1 MDILIISQD
10 FPPDVGGAAT
20 RIFGFAKG
28 LSDLGNN
35 ITVLC
40 SNPIYPKGEI
50 FPNYKN
56 KFFQKDNDFQDFNVF
71 RSYILT
77 VKPNSSFL
85 KRLLSY
91 FSFVFS
97 SIFGLSKLKIHPEAV
112 IVCVPQLFISLTGVR
127 AKKIFK
133 AKLYLDITDAWPES
147 AVATGFMKRG
157 ILFKIAEHFEKW
169 VYKHCDYFL
178 ASAQGIKEHL
188 IKQGVNED
196 KITLVYDA
204 ADISLFEKSLNNTDL
219 IEKYNLQDKF
229 VVGFTGLMGFAQDP
243 VSIVEAAHLLN
254 NYKDIYF
261 LLIGDGGKR
270 EEAENVARNYALSNI
285 KFVGQV
291 SREEIP
297 KYTSLFNVCLIP
309 YKNEP
314 LFKITIPGKLFDYL
328 ASGKPIVINTEG
340 KAADI
345 VLKANAGLIAHSGD
359 SQDFANKILE
369 IYNNPERGKEL
380 GKNGSDFVKKY
391 YDRREII
398 KKLND
403 FLISSK
409 A

>member
-20 RIFGFAKG
+20 RIFGLANG
-28 LSDLGNN
+28 LSDLGNS

-50 FPNYKN
+50 HSGYKN
-56 KFFQKDNDFQDFNVF
+56 KWFQSDKNFTKFVVF
-71 RSYILT
+71 RSYIFP
-77 VKPNSSFL
+77 VKPDSNFI
-85 KRLLSY
+85 KRLISYLS
-91 FSFVFS
+91 FA
-97 SIFGLSKLKIHPEAV
+97 LSATASLPRLRQPFDAI
-112 IVCVPQLFISLTGVR
+112 IVCTPPLFVSIPGIKARRNFKSL
-127 AKKIFK
+127 
-133 AKLYLDITDAWPES
+133 LYLDITDAWPES
-147 AVATGFMKRG
+147 AIATGFMKRG
-157 ILFKIAEHFEKW
+157 ILFKIAEGFEKW
-169 VYKHCDYFL
+169 VYRNYDYFL

-188 IKQGVNED
+188 IKQGVDEN
-196 KITLVYDA
+196 KITLIYDA
-204 ADISLFEKSLNNTDL
+204 ADISLFEKPVDNTSL
-219 IEKYNLQDKF
+219 IEEYGLKDKF
-229 VVGFTGLMGFAQDP
+229 IVGFTGLMGFAQNP
-243 VSIVEAAHLLN
+243 ISIVEAANLLS

-261 LLIGDGGKR
+261 LLVGDGGKR
-270 EEAENVARNYALSNI
+270 EEAESMARDYKLTNI
-285 KFVGQV
+285 KFIGQV
-291 SREEIP
+291 PREEIP
-297 KYTSLFNVCLIP
+297 KYTSLFDVCLIP

-345 VLKANAGLIAHSGD
+345 VLKANAGLVAHSGD
-359 SQDFANKILE
+359 SQDFANKILD

-380 GKNGSDFVKKY
+380 GKNGSNFVKKY

>member
-50 FPNYKN
+50 FPGYKN
-56 KFFQKDNDFQDFNVF
+56 KSFQQDNNFKDFDVF
-71 RSYILT
+71 RSYICP
-77 VKPNSSFL
+77 VKPSSSFS

-91 FSFVFS
+91 FSFVLS
-97 SIFGLSKLKIHPEAV
+97 SGFYLSKLKINPDVV
-112 IVCVPQLFISLTGVR
+112 IVCVPQLFISLTGIK

-133 AKLYLDITDAWPES
+133 TKLYLDITDAWPES

-157 ILFKIAEHFEKW
+157 ILFKIAENFEKW
-169 VYKHCDYFL
+169 VYKRCDYFL
-178 ASAQGIKEHL
+178 ASAQGIKDHL
-188 IKQGVNED
+188 IKQGVDED
-196 KITLVYDA
+196 KVTLVYDA
-204 ADISLFEKSLNNTDL
+204 ADISLFEKSVDNTGL
-219 IEKYNLQDKF
+219 IEKYGLKNKF
-229 VVGFTGLMGFAQDP
+229 VVGFTGLMGFAQNP
-243 VSIVEAAHLLN
+243 ISIVEAAHLLSG
-254 NYKDIYF
+254 YDDIYF
-261 LLIGDGGKR
+261 LLVGDGGKR
-270 EEAENVARNYALSNI
+270 EEAENAARTYGLSNI

-291 SREEIP
+291 PREEMP
-297 KYTSLFNVCLIP
+297 KYTSLFSVCLIP

-314 LFKITIPGKLFDYL
+314 LFKLTIPGKLFDYL

-340 KAADI
+340 RAADI
-345 VLKANAGLIAHSGD
+345 VLGAGAGLIAHSGD

-369 IYNNPERGKEL
+369 IYDNPTRGEEL
-380 GKNGSDFVKKY
+380 GRSGRDFVKKY
-391 YDRREII
+391 YDRRELI

-403 FLISSK
+403 FLIHTK
-409 A
+409 